1 MTDGQSHAAHP
12 NYWAIWAYL
21 LVLTVV
27 ELGIA
32 FLPWPK
38 EVQILVLLFLA
49 IWKALLVALFFMH
62 LKWEG
67 NRMRIFAIAPLPLTI
82 IIIVAVLTEFV
93 W

>member
-1 MTDGQSHAAHP
+1 MTDGQSHSHR

-21 LVLTVV
+21 LILTVV

-32 FLPWPK
+32 FLPWSK

>member
-1 MTDGQSHAAHP
+1 MTNGQSHPHP

-21 LVLTVV
+21 LILTVV

-32 FLPWPK
+32 FLPWTK

-49 IWKALLVALFFMH
+49 SWKALLVALFFMH

-67 NRMRIFAIAPLPLTI
+67 NRMRIFAIAPLPLTVIVI
-82 IIIVAVLTEFV
+82 IAALTELV

>member
-1 MTDGQSHAAHP
+1 MTDAQAHPQP

-21 LVLTVV
+21 LILTVV

-32 FLPWPK
+32 FLSWSK
-38 EVQILVLLFLA
+38 EVQILVLLALA

-62 LKWEG
+62 LRFEG

-82 IIIVAVLTEFV
+82 IIVAAVLTEYV

>member
-1 MTDGQSHAAHP
+1 MTDGQSAHP

-32 FLPWPK
+32 FLPWTK

-82 IIIVAVLTEFV
+82 IVIIAGLTEYV

>member
-1 MTDGQSHAAHP
+1 MTNGQSHSHP
-12 NYWAIWAYL
+12 NYWASWAYL
-21 LVLTVV
+21 LILTVV

-32 FLPWPK
+32 FLPWTK

-67 NRMRIFAIAPLPLTI
+67 NRMRIFAIAPLPLTVIVI
-82 IIIVAVLTEFV
+82 IAALTELV

>member
-1 MTDGQSHAAHP
+1 MTNGQSHSHP

-21 LVLTVV
+21 LILTVV

-32 FLPWPK
+32 FLPWSK

-82 IIIVAVLTEFV
+82 IIIVAVLTELV